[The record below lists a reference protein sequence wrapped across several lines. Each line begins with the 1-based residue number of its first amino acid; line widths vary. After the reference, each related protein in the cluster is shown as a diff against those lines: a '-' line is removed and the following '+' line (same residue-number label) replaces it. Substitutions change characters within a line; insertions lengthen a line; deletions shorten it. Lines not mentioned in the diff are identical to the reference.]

1 MEALA
6 YRKNAVMVREALEPG
21 RPLPAV
27 KRALRRKRVHPRQGA
42 GTKEYLLLWPVGR
55 QEFCYR
61 LFWVSF
67 QFCGLEAA
75 IGEEL
80 FFRPRRDVPVNLTRI
95 KEFKPHFKSDS
106 GSS

>member
-6 YRKNAVMVREALEPG
+6 YRKNAVMVRGALEPG

-27 KRALRRKRVHPRQGA
+27 KGALR
-42 GTKEYLLLWPVGR
+42 
-55 QEFCYR
+55 
-61 LFWVSF
+61 
-67 QFCGLEAA
+67 
-75 IGEEL
+75 
-80 FFRPRRDVPVNLTRI
+80 RRDVPVNLTRI